1 MLIKGAVMWT
11 DWTHWFQQGVVTA
24 IRTSYSVRQLNFHR
38 SGSRDWNT
46 ISIYFSPS
54 EYMFL
59 KFCCVMCY
67 KFWKENKI
75 PMIDLVGYPWTQ
87 SPRSNQQRGRWFLRM
102 KSFAER
108 WKKFNVC
115 LAPYAKKGPK
125 YRWWHPGTVGWMKK
139 WPNKQFTKNLAKK
152 RQQGSPHMP
161 YVCRTNKQNQ
171 QSTGF
176 LQAQKR

>member
-1 MLIKGAVMWT
+1 MNWLNSLIPTGSCDCHQNILQCKTAEFSQVRLKGLKYYLNIFLTIWIHISKILLCGVLQILEGEQNT
-11 DWTHWFQQGVVTA
+11 NDW
-24 IRTSYSVRQLNFHR
+24 
-38 SGSRDWNT
+38 SGWISMDT
-46 ISIYFSPS
+46 ISQIKP
-54 EYMFL
+54 
-59 KFCCVMCY
+59 
-67 KFWKENKI
+67 
-75 PMIDLVGYPWTQ
+75 
-87 SPRSNQQRGRWFLRM
+87 
-102 KSFAER
+102 AER
-108 WKKFNVC
+108 QVVPQNEILCSNVC

-125 YRWWHPGTVGWMKK
+125 YRWWQPGTVGWMKK